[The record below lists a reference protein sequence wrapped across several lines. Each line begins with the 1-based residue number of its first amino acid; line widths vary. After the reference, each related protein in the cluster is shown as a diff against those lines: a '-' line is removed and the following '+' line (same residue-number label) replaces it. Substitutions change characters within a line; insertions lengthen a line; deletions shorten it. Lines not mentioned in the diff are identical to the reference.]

1 MRDINSLLFGF
12 RIDDINILHELIT
25 GVCHVGGV
33 TRLISFDIK
42 DDYTTIRYLNPVC
55 EEERLQF
62 RTDSFID
69 AKINGRNRHGKQV
82 SYVKEAQILAIQIFL
97 EDTIENLENGVEHT
111 VEAIIDEDK
120 VWRISDFIKL

>member
-12 RIDDINILHELIT
+12 RIDDINVLHELIT
-25 GVCHVGGV
+25 GVCYVGGA

-69 AKINGRNRHGKQV
+69 AKIDGRNRHGKQV
-82 SYVKEAQILAIQIFL
+82 SYVNEAQILAIKIFL

-111 VEAIIDEDK
+111 VEAIIDENK